1 MRIAVIDIGTNST
14 RYLLADA
21 GPAGRVCRVEALL
34 KTTRL
39 GEGMSTGLLA
49 ERAMA
54 RTTAAVAEFWRR
66 AQSQGAE
73 KILVV
78 ATCAVREAANRED
91 FVQLVQQ
98 ATGLEMRVLSERDE
112 ACYTFY
118 GVLTGF
124 ELPEADLEKIAV
136 VDVGGGSTE
145 LVWME
150 DGNLSVRSLPLGAV
164 RLTEQGGGIAVASL
178 LQPVCGLIAGRR
190 IFGTGGTITT
200 LAAVAQGLAVYDPGR
215 VHGYQLTAEEVT
227 GLFTRLA
234 RLSLEELKK
243 VPGLQPERADV
254 IVAGTRIVAELLEC
268 SGASGITVSECDILY
283 GVAAEAASTVERKSA
298 ENL

>member
-21 GPAGRVCRVEALL
+21 GPGGRISRVETLL

-39 GEGMSTGLLA
+39 GEGMGRRLLT

-66 AQSQGAE
+66 AQSKGAE
-73 KILVV
+73 KILVA

-91 FVQLVQQ
+91 FVRLVQQ
-98 ATGLEMRVLSERDE
+98 ATGLEMRVLSEREE

-124 ELPEADLEKIAV
+124 EVPEADLEKIAV

-150 DGNLSVRSLPLGAV
+150 DGNLNASSLPLGAV
-164 RLTEQGGGIAVASL
+164 RLTEQGEGIAVASL
-178 LQPVCGLIAGRR
+178 LRPVCRLIAGRR

-215 VHGYQLTAEEVT
+215 VHGYQLTAEKVT
-227 GLFTRLA
+227 GLLARLA
-234 RLSLEELKK
+234 RLSLEERKK

-268 SGASGITVSECDILY
+268 TGASGITVSECDILY
-283 GVAAEAASTVERKSA
+283 GVAAEAASPVERKSA
-298 ENL
+298 RNL